1 MSPHL
6 LGDLELSNHTQLIV
20 HLDTAFDQLQLRALQ
35 VREVE
40 LIDVKLGGPW
50 QDFLLREGQWG

>member
-20 HLDTAFDQLQLRALQ
+20 HLDTAFDQLQLCALQ

>member
-6 LGDLELSNHTQLIV
+6 LGYLELSNHTQLIV
-20 HLDTAFDQLQLRALQ
+20 HLDTAFDQLQLCALQ

-50 QDFLLREGQWG
+50 QDFLLWEGQWG